1 MNPQPQPITLIV
13 ISERGKARR
22 SSPRDAP
29 GRLRGLKKSVLGDGE
44 FVFALAI
51 IVTWVVTGPFL

>member
-29 GRLRGLKKSVLGDGE
+29 GRLRGSGE
-44 FVFALAI
+44 TYEKGRNGAVSNNS
-51 IVTWVVTGPFL
+51 